1 MDFNRRAFVGSLL
14 GSVMG
19 SVSGCSVLGPISPA
33 LGSPGTAT
41 REESPRARLAH
52 PDRRPT
58 THRAPTPLPRGFE
71 RIRVYRD
78 GLERESLLYVP
89 PGVSEPRPLL
99 VAIHGNNGSA
109 HVMYGRHALAD
120 LVRDQGWY
128 GLFPETDVWLP
139 DDPHPDVGDHRYLS
153 QALSEV
159 LESRDVDPR
168 RVFVVGFS
176 GGGKKAYLL
185 AAKSSDRI
193 AGIAV
198 CGSRIGHRSVD
209 EPAGWDPSEQSAK
222 PMSILHIHGRRDTR
236 VNPDGGPDSRHP
248 GMTGV
253 GMIEGLEL
261 WASHMG
267 AVEQVQAR
275 RPEECPD
282 RVRTRMWSTASG
294 HKLVGVLD
302 PELGHAWPDYMN
314 RAVMRFIRNAPPRDV

>member
-1 MDFNRRAFVGSLL
+1 MDWNRRAFVGSLL
-14 GSVMG
+14 GGVVG
-19 SVSGCSVLGPISPA
+19 SVGGCSVLGPGSA
-33 LGSPGTAT
+33 AFGSPGLEVG
-41 REESPRARLAH
+41 EESTRARVGH
-52 PDRRPT
+52 PERRPT
-58 THRAPTPLPRGFE
+58 TNRAPTPLPRGFE
-71 RIRVYRD
+71 RMRVSRD

-89 PGVSEPRPLL
+89 RGVREPRPLL

-109 HVMYGRHALAD
+109 NVMYGRHALAD
-120 LVRDQGWY
+120 LVRDQDWY

-139 DDPHPDVGDHRYLS
+139 DDPNPDVGDHRYLS
-153 QALSEV
+153 QALNDV
-159 LESRDVDPR
+159 LESRDVDAS

-185 AAKSSDRI
+185 AARSSDRV

-198 CGSRIGHRSVD
+198 CGSRIGHRSVG
-209 EPAGWDPSEQSAK
+209 ESAAWDPTTQHAQ

-261 WASHMG
+261 WANHMG
-267 AVEQVQAR
+267 AVEEVRAR

-282 RVRTRMWSTASG
+282 RVRTRMWSTTSG